1 MAAPAPPQ
9 HSQLTARAAAS
20 KPAEKGESRACISR
34 TARG

>member
-9 HSQLTARAAAS
+9 HSQLTARAEAS
-20 KPAEKGESRACISR
+20 QLTEKGESRACISR